1 MTEDSIARGLAAG
14 RVDIETVARSWGWF
28 LGLGIILVILG
39 IGAISLPFATA
50 MAVNLLVGWL
60 LIAGG
65 AVHLV
70 HAVKAAGWRG
80 GIRHVLCGL
89 LQLVVGV
96 YMVTNPVAGVFVLTI
111 MLVAYFAVEGVFKI
125 ILAVRT
131 DTLPQRGWVTFSGIV
146 SLGLAIYVGAQFP
159 MSALWVI
166 GLLVGIEMVV
176 SGWSFIMI
184 ALATRGKAA
193 ADDQPVP
200 A

>member
-70 HAVKAAGWRG
+70 HAFKASGWRG
-80 GIRHVLCGL
+80 VIPHVLCGL